1 MTPLRTQP
9 APVADPQQIA
19 ELAQQLTDGALNCRE
34 HRRHDW
40 RPAQVTRQDYGYRRV
55 EACDDCGSS
64 RWQEMDSRGYLIKGG
79 VNYSEGY
86 LNPKGTGR
94 VTVDGIAAYR
104 LEAITRFLPGKRTR
118 RAS

>member
-1 MTPLRTQP
+1 
-9 APVADPQQIA
+9 
-19 ELAQQLTDGALNCRE
+19 
-34 HRRHDW
+34 
-40 RPAQVTRQDYGYRRV
+40 
-55 EACDDCGSS
+55 
-64 RWQEMDSRGYLIKGG
+64 MDSRGYLIKGG